1 MQLLSVL
8 SGIVFI
14 VGYFP
19 YIRAILRGET
29 KPQKASWI
37 IWEALNVIVLA
48 GMYSKHAVNGQIV
61 AVTIGTAVIALLSL
75 KYGKPGWTILDKL
88 CLAGAGLAIVL
99 WQTFDSPAIGILTCL
114 VASLVG
120 AIPTFANAWR
130 KPEEENKVAWT
141 FYWVSCVMAVTAAPS
156 WSLVDAAQP
165 LTFFTIESVVMA
177 LLFIKPRLMLAT

>member
-1 MQLLSVL
+1 MQLLSIL

-14 VGYFP
+14 VGYVP
-19 YIRAILRGET
+19 YIRAILQGQT

-75 KYGKPGWTILDKL
+75 KYGKPGWTILDRL
-88 CLAGAGLAIVL
+88 CLVGAGLAIVL
-99 WQTFDSPAIGILTCL
+99 WQVFDSPTIAILTCL
-114 VASLVG
+114 VASLTG
-120 AIPTFANAWR
+120 AVPTFVNVWHR
-130 KPEEENKVAWT
+130 PGEENKVAWT
-141 FYWVSCVMAVTAAPS
+141 LYWVSCVMAVIAAPS

-165 LTFFTIESVVMA
+165 LTFFTIETIVMF
-177 LLFIKPRLMLAT
+177 LLFVKPRVMLAT